1 MHRVLILGKLK
12 RAFEISS
19 HIGQIAL
26 PLTEFERSKKLYES
40 ARRII
45 TGGVHSGVRFQEPHP
60 IYFKRA
66 KGSRVWDVD
75 ENEYIDCI
83 VSMGACVLGHG
94 DSKVLE
100 AVETQLSTGLTAG
113 FESELS
119 VRAAERLSQIVP
131 SAEIV
136 KFSCTGTEAVMHA
149 IQIARGYTGR
159 NRIIKIEG
167 GYDGWYDFMLVSV
180 HPGPEE
186 AGPAD
191 NPIAV
196 SGSRGISTA
205 AAKETIVVPY
215 NDLEAAEKIT
225 KKFSRE
231 VAALIVEPVAF
242 NMGCVLP
249 REGYLEGIREITER
263 HDIPL
268 IFDEVITGFRMA
280 PGGAQS
286 YYKVTPDISVFG
298 KAIANGFPV
307 SAVVGKK
314 EIMEITDPRKGKVP
328 FMGTYNASQM
338 SLAACD
344 ASLQQLADGKVQSHL
359 HRASGKLVRGFNETA
374 NALGMAAR
382 MQGIGGKFQV
392 YFTNHEVT
400 DYRTAAL
407 SDEKR
412 YAVFQKAMLSR
423 GIYFYHGA
431 SFPTHLFH
439 HGVSYAHSDEDLK
452 AVLDAAE
459 ESLKEVQRSD

>member
-1 MHRVLILGKLK
+1 
-12 RAFEISS
+12 
-19 HIGQIAL
+19 
-26 PLTEFERSKKLYES
+26 
-40 ARRII
+40 
-45 TGGVHSGVRFQEPHP
+45 VHSGVRFQEPHP

-75 ENEYIDCI
+75 DNEYIDCI
-83 VSMGACVLGHG
+83 VNMGACVLGHG
-94 DSKVLE
+94 DSKVLD
-100 AVETQLSTGLTAG
+100 AVTTQLSTGLTAG
-113 FESELS
+113 LESELS
-119 VRAAERLSQIVP
+119 IRVAERISQIVP

-136 KFSCTGTEAVMHA
+136 KFSNTGTEAVMHA
-149 IQIARGYTGR
+149 IQIARGCTGK

-167 GYDGWYDFMLVSV
+167 GYDGWYDFTLVSV
-180 HPGPEE
+180 HPKSEE
-186 AGPAD
+186 SGPAD
-191 NPIAV
+191 APIAV

-205 AAKETIVVPY
+205 AAKETIVIPY
-215 NDLEAAEKIT
+215 NNLDAAETIV
-225 KKFSRE
+225 KKFTKE
-231 VAALIVEPVAF
+231 AAALIVEPVAF

-249 REGYLEGIREITER
+249 KEGYLKGLREITER
-263 HDIPL
+263 HDVLL

-314 EIMEITDPRKGKVP
+314 EVMEITDPKKGKVP
-328 FMGTYNASQM
+328 FMGTYNASQT

-344 ASLQQLADGKVQSHL
+344 ASLRQLADGKVQSHL
-359 HRASGKLVRGFNETA
+359 HRASETLVKGFNEAVGTV
-374 NALGMAAR
+374 GVAAR

-400 DYRTAAL
+400 DYRIAAL
-407 SDEKR
+407 SDEKK
-412 YAVFQKAMLSR
+412 YAVFQKAMMNR

-439 HGVSYAHSDEDLK
+439 HGVSYAHSDEDLS
-452 AVLDAAE
+452 AVLKAAE
-459 ESLKEVQRSD
+459 ESLKEVKRSV